1 MGKKEKEEVNDIIK
15 AKDLCDYIF
24 TILLLLENKQ

>member
-1 MGKKEKEEVNDIIK
+1 MGKKEKDELYIIIK